1 MVQSYILEIPD
12 ISYLLKW
19 ENVLEWQVYGPD
31 QSGNYE
37 KINWRVESSGNK
49 VMLKSIENLEKTQ
62 KNAEIDFSTNRIII
76 HKGNMNDSEFTKFL
90 QFSLEKAM
98 LSTSESEMNFIIYA
112 KKSQEKVFGIRG

>member
-37 KINWRVESSGNK
+37 KINWRVESSSNK
-49 VMLKSIENLEKTQ
+49 VMLKSNENLEKTQ

-98 LSTSESEMNFIIYA
+98 LSTSESEMNFIICA

>member
-37 KINWRVESSGNK
+37 KINWRVESSSNK
-49 VMLKSIENLEKTQ
+49 VMLKSNTNLEKTQ

-90 QFSLEKAM
+90 QFLLEKAI
-98 LSTSESEMNFIIYA
+98 LSTSESEMNFIICA